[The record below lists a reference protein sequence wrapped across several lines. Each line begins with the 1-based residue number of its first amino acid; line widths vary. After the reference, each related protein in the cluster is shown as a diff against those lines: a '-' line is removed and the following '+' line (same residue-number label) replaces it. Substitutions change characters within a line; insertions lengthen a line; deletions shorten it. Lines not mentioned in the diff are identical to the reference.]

1 MHEVREN
8 PTTDRGSSPDWDYAE
23 FVLGGAVLG
32 VRGALL
38 LGDRRRRRACAV
50 GVWVR

>member
-23 FVLGGAVLG
+23 FVLGVPFSASAERSSWETGVDGAPVPSG
-32 VRGALL
+32 SG
-38 LGDRRRRRACAV
+38 
-50 GVWVR
+50 